1 MPTDPM
7 PTAPTAPRRGTSTG
21 RGVAPRRGVDRR
33 TLTWTRADV
42 PDLTGRRAMV
52 TGASSGLGA
61 ALAADLAAAG
71 ADVVLAVR
79 DERRGEA
86 VRDRLLGAGAR
97 GDVTVERVDVADLAS
112 VRALAARVGDRRAL
126 AARVGD
132 RPLDA
137 LVHNAGT
144 GGAPERSTVGG
155 HEHVL
160 THGLRDALEA
170 APAGRVVTVGSA
182 MYRLL
187 RQRVDLTD
195 LGAARRWSPPAQYS
209 ATKLAQMVLARELG
223 RRLGADGSPVR
234 SVVVHPNVARTP
246 LQSGGSTPLMRAT
259 SRVLAALMARTV
271 EEAVLP
277 LLLAA
282 VADDLPA
289 DRVLAPGGPRTD
301 TRVIAERHA
310 TVDDPAVGAALW
322 AEVERLTS

>member
-1 MPTDPM
+1 MPTDAV
-7 PTAPTAPRRGTSTG
+7 PTAPTAPRRGTSPD
-21 RGVAPRRGVDRR
+21 RGTARRRGVDRR

-42 PDLTGRRAMV
+42 PDLTGRRALV

-112 VRALAARVGDRRAL
+112 VRALAARVGDR
-126 AARVGD
+126 
-132 RPLDA
+132 PLDA

-144 GGAPERSTVGG
+144 GGAPKRSTVGG
-155 HEHVL
+155 HEVMLATHVLGPHVL

-187 RQRVDLTD
+187 RRRVDLTD

-209 ATKLAQMVLARELG
+209 ATKLAQMVLARERG
-223 RRLGADGSPVR
+223 RRLATDGSTVR

-246 LQSGGSTPLMRAT
+246 LQSGGSTPLMRVT

-271 EEAVLP
+271 EQAVLP
-277 LLLAA
+277 LLMAA
-282 VADDLPA
+282 VADDAPA

-301 TRVIAERHA
+301 TRVVAERHA

-322 AEVERLTS
+322 AEVERLTA